1 MAIRVP
7 NREQITAS
15 PLLSRIA
22 RTWFLSQPAGW
33 FVVRHDARARAG
45 VHVTAGEDEYVRLT
59 VVPTP
64 VDAETWPD
72 PAGPC
77 PQRPGGH

>member
-33 FVVRHDARARAG
+33 FVA
-45 VHVTAGEDEYVRLT
+45 AGEDEYVRLT

-64 VDAETWPD
+64 ADAKTWPD